1 MKFLKKKSGFLVDGR
16 NKRPVTTQ
24 NISYRLTAIDF
35 SVPRKTI
42 HQTAANKYQIRNNVF
57 GKENDVILEE
67 VTNLIND
74 RCDVLTKNLK
84 TKQFNQYNF
93 WRYFVQ
99 TAFLWFM

>member
-16 NKRPVTTQ
+16 NKRSVTTQ

-42 HQTAANKYQIRNNVF
+42 HQIAANKYQIRNNVF

-74 RCDVLTKNLK
+74 RCDVLTENLK
-84 TKQFNQYNF
+84 IKRFNQYNF